1 MLHDRIRDRAGAHL
15 RRAGILD
22 GRRTSLA
29 CSLIYAVMPCH
40 SFMYLVIELPSLTQI
55 DNESALVSAPSVFI
69 NAGRRCLHCFSGE
82 VFACAC
88 RLVEGD
94 RSWRDCVRFVSTTY
108 ES

>member
-1 MLHDRIRDRAGAHL
+1 MLHDRIRRDRAGAHL

-29 CSLIYAVMPCH
+29 CSLIYAVMPLFH
-40 SFMYLVIELPSLTQI
+40 VLVIESPSLTQI

-94 RSWRDCVRFVSTTY
+94 RRWRDCVRFVSTY